1 MGPFAH
7 VSIDAMSQEEKK
19 FFKELGARVAELRKE
34 QGFTQQQLAEALGT
48 SQQQVASYE
57 VARLRIPLSLLPRL
71 ARTLGVPVE
80 VLIGEDQR
88 PAAKRGPAPKLQQQM
103 DRISQLPKTKQRFVM
118 EVIESVLA
126 QQSR

>member
-1 MGPFAH
+1 M
-7 VSIDAMSQEEKK
+7 
-19 FFKELGARVAELRKE
+19 
-34 QGFTQQQLAEALGT
+34 
-48 SQQQVASYE
+48 
-57 VARLRIPLSLLPRL
+57 LPRL
-71 ARTLGVPVE
+71 ARALGVPVE
-80 VLIGEDQR
+80 ALIGEDQR